1 MRTGGACEVNRLYA
15 TLSGGAPISSGTNRL
30 ITTFIARGFRHMT
43 RRRDSA
49 SVDFA
54 ESGPR
59 YKPARE
65 KQP

>member
-15 TLSGGAPISSGTNRL
+15 TLSGGAPISSRNNRL

-43 RRRDSA
+43 RRGGRA
-49 SVDFA
+49 GADFT

-59 YKPARE
+59 YKPAKE
-65 KQP
+65 